1 MKCLAV
7 CQTAIV
13 ARNLHQALASSLQ
26 LQFLVKDRSIARG
39 LTALGI
45 SVRTDD
51 PQKAASYRRFGIDT
65 DACVIVEDDGRRTL
79 RSTLRAICDAGATL
93 IYVLSVGRSRS
104 AQAAD
109 ASREFS
115 NVSTIE
121 LSSLLKG
128 SLLYELWRSLTRA
141 RVQKYQRHF
150 ADADR
155 VLILLHNEPDP
166 DAMASGLALR
176 SLLHRTKTT
185 AIIGAFQGMT
195 RPENVR
201 MANLLDIEVEP
212 VTAESLQQF
221 DRIATVDVQP
231 HYFGG
236 LLKRVDLV
244 VDHHPQ
250 RSSYAALFKDIRPT
264 YGSTS
269 TILTEHLRA
278 VDANISERT
287 ATAML
292 YAIKSDTLFFSRQT
306 NRSDLEAFTFLY
318 PLADATLVRKMEGF
332 GVTLERL
339 DFVTRAATHGE
350 LRDQIYTTHLGDT
363 PREDLVPYVADFL
376 LQLEDVKWTV
386 VSGTVG
392 PDVIVSVRNLGYVG
406 NAGDFVRSCFSD
418 VGNAGGHRAM
428 AKAVVPV
435 GQFRKKFGSL
445 DDQKVTR
452 LLGALAV
459 EFLARTRRGKRR
471 DDQAA
476 TERRPRTTAAHPQ
489 RSVGKVGT
497 GSRIHSPL
505 APTTGSTNCRNPSS
519 RPSCKSS

>member
-1 MKCLAV
+1 MRCLAV
-7 CQTAIV
+7 CQTALV
-13 ARNLHQALASSLQ
+13 ARNLDQALTSSLQ
-26 LQFLVKDRSIARG
+26 LSFLVKDRALACR

-51 PQKAASYRRFGIDT
+51 PSRAACYRRLEIDADT
-65 DACVIVEDDGRRTL
+65 CVIVEDDGRRSLRGTL
-79 RSTLRAICDAGATL
+79 RTIRDTGATL

-104 AQAAD
+104 AQPTD
-109 ASREFS
+109 WSVEFPE
-115 NVSTIE
+115 VAIIQ

-128 SLLYELWRSLTRA
+128 SLLHELGRSLTRA
-141 RVQKYQRHF
+141 RVQEYQRHF

-176 SLLHRTKTT
+176 SLLRRTKTT
-185 AIIGAFQGMT
+185 AIIGAFQGVT

-212 VTAESLQQF
+212 MTAESLVQF

-236 LLKRVDLV
+236 ILKRVDLV

-250 RSSYAALFKDIRPT
+250 RSGYAAAFKDIRPA

-278 VDANISERT
+278 IDAAISERT

-292 YAIKSDTLFFSRQT
+292 YAIKSDTLFFSRHT

-318 PLADATLVRKMEGF
+318 PLADATLLRKMEGL
-332 GVTLERL
+332 GITPERL
-339 DFVTRAATHGE
+339 DFVRRAAEVGE
-350 LRDQIYTTHLGDT
+350 LHDQVYAAHLGES

-376 LQLEDVKWTV
+376 LQLEDVKWTIV
-386 VSGTVG
+386 AGTVG
-392 PDVIVSVRNLGYVG
+392 PDVVISVRNLGYAG
-406 NAGDFVRSCFSD
+406 NAGDFVRSSFSD

-435 GQFRKKFGSL
+435 GRFRKRFGSL
-445 DDQKVTR
+445 DSQKVTR
-452 LLGALAV
+452 LLGALVAD
-459 EFLARTRRGKRR
+459 FLATSSAGKPRREGRGVSERRGR
-471 DDQAA
+471 
-476 TERRPRTTAAHPQ
+476 
-489 RSVGKVGT
+489 
-497 GSRIHSPL
+497 GS
-505 APTTGSTNCRNPSS
+505 ASTDSS
-519 RPSCKSS
+519 RGDVSDRSAE